1 MTETKH
7 KKGFA
12 SFEAMLKVMDS
23 ADRPSKLIRWP
34 APDGETSFNVRL
46 WTLSDIEFA
55 EATLAAQEWVFDPK
69 RGMGA
74 SPLTVEMQRALFD
87 AEEERQILARA
98 LRNADDPSAPLVVD
112 VDHLRRVLTPDA
124 RRVLM
129 RVYNTYADECSPIR
143 EIEALEPA
151 EAKRML
157 QDFQRAGELSGWLDS
172 CDFGSLKRFVQQ
184 LVAL

>member
-1 MTETKH
+1 MTAPKQQ
-7 KKGFA
+7 KGFA
-12 SFEAMLKVMDS
+12 SFDAMLKVMSS
-23 ADRPSKLIRWP
+23 ADRPSKLIQWP
-34 APDGETSFNVRL
+34 APDGETTFNVRL
-46 WTLSDIEFA
+46 WALSDIEFA

-74 SPLTVEMQRALFD
+74 SPLTVEMQRSLFD

-98 LRNADDPSAPLVVD
+98 LRCADKPAEPLVVD
-112 VDHLRRVLTPDA
+112 VDDLRRVLTPDA

-129 RVYNTYADECSPIR
+129 RVYNSYADECSPIR
-143 EIEALEPA
+143 EVELLEPA

-157 QDFQRAGELSGWLDS
+157 LDFQRAGELSGWLDS

>member
-1 MTETKH
+1 MTQAP
-7 KKGFA
+7 KKGFS
-12 SFEAMLKVMDS
+12 SFDEMLKVMSS
-23 ADRPSKLIRWP
+23 ADRPSKLIKWP
-34 APDGETSFNVRL
+34 APEGEATFDVRL
-46 WTLSDIEFA
+46 WALSDIEFA
-55 EATLAAQEWVFDPK
+55 EATLAAQDWVFDPK

-74 SPLTVEMQRALFD
+74 SPLTVEMQRSLFD

-98 LRNADDPSAPLVVD
+98 LRNANHPDSPLVANVD
-112 VDHLRRVLTPDA
+112 DLRRVLTPDA

-143 EIEALEPA
+143 EIEALDAA

-157 QDFQRAGELSGWLDS
+157 LDFQKAGELSGWLDS